1 MVNPETEKKIDELL
15 EKMTLREKL
24 GQLNQLSDEHG
35 FEERNREL
43 MKKGE
48 VGSFI
53 CNTGHFGPTDGNPAH
68 NNRKY
73 VNSLQKVAVEESRLG
88 IPVLFGK
95 DVIHGH
101 NVVFPIPLAMAAGFD
116 PDTVRKA
123 YTVIT
128 EEAAND
134 GIRWS
139 FAPMMDLA
147 RDPRWGRCVEGYG
160 EDPYLSAK
168 MAAAAVEG
176 FQGDDLS
183 KRENLAACAKHYI
196 GYGAMEGGRDYEKSE
211 ISDYALRN
219 YYLPAFKSAV
229 DTGIRTVM
237 SSFNEISGE
246 PTTSSHY
253 LLTELLRDELGF
265 DGFVVS
271 DYNSVIQ
278 LKKQGVAETNG
289 DAARMS
295 VYAGV
300 DMDMADKCYINTLEE
315 EVASGRLDESVIDE
329 AVRRVL
335 RVKFELG
342 LFENPY
348 VHFEEVDIEAH
359 KALELRAAEQ
369 GMVLLKNKNN
379 ALPLSESESVGF
391 TGDFLRCDRW
401 KLNGAW
407 TLDGVEDWMKTPES
421 ALRELFPDANMSFCA
436 ADNLIDRYDGVMM
449 NDTVVLFLGGMP
461 EGEASGLA
469 TLEIPADQKALI
481 MKARASAKKL
491 VGVFFYGRPMALGEV
506 EPLFDAILWGWHSG
520 TMTADAAAR
529 ILYGKTNPSG
539 HLPMSFPKVTGQIP
553 IYYNCTPACRNVDE
567 YYPKAPFMYHN
578 YRDTDGAPLFPFGH
592 GLSYTDFEYSPVTFD
607 KTEFSLDEIN
617 AGGCFEV
624 SVTVKNTGD
633 VAGDDVPQCYVRDKV
648 ASMMRPL
655 RQLEGFERIT
665 LAPGEEKTVTFRLG
679 LNELGF
685 YGKNGKFAAE
695 KGDFL
700 VYVGRSSYAPEVGK
714 ITIV

>member
-1 MVNPETEKKIDELL
+1 MLNPEIEKKIDELL
-15 EKMTLREKL
+15 SKMTLHEKL
-24 GQLNQLSDEHG
+24 GQLNQQSNEHG
-35 FEERNREL
+35 MEAENREML
-43 MKKGE
+43 KNGE
-48 VGSFI
+48 IGSFI

-73 VNSLQKVAVEESRLG
+73 VNELQKIAVEESRLG
-88 IPVLFGK
+88 IPVLYGK

-116 PDTVRKA
+116 PDLVRDA
-123 YTVIT
+123 YTAIS

-139 FAPMMDLA
+139 FSPMMDLS

-160 EDPYLSAK
+160 EDPYLGSK

-183 KRENLAACAKHYI
+183 RRENLAACAKHYI
-196 GYGAMEGGRDYEKSE
+196 GYGAMEGGRDYQKSE
-211 ISDYALRN
+211 LSDYALRN

-229 DTGIRTVM
+229 DAGLRTVM

-271 DYNSVIQ
+271 DYNSVLQ
-278 LKKQGVAETNG
+278 LKKQGVAETNA

-295 VYAGV
+295 VSAGV
-300 DMDMADKCYINTLEE
+300 DMDMADRCYLRNLEK
-315 EVASGRLDESVIDE
+315 EVAEGRLDESIVDE

-348 VHFEEVDIEAH
+348 VHYEEADIDAH
-359 KALELRAAEQ
+359 KALALRAAEQ
-369 GMVLLKNKNN
+369 GMVLLKNKNG
-379 ALPLSESESVGF
+379 ALPLSESEPVGF
-391 TGDFLRCDRW
+391 TGDFLKETWRMF
-401 KLNGAW
+401 GAW
-407 TLDGVEDWMKTPES
+407 TLDGVNEWANTLEEAVRKNFPE
-421 ALRELFPDANMSFCA
+421 AKANFSHA
-436 ADNLIDRYDGVMM
+436 NNLIDRYDGVMES
-449 NDTVVLFLGGMP
+449 DTVVLALGGHP

-469 TLEIPADQKALI
+469 TLEIPEDQKALI
-481 MKARASAKKL
+481 KKARMSAKKL

-506 EPLFDAILWGWHSG
+506 EPLFDAILWCWHSG
-520 TMTADAAAR
+520 TMTADAAAN

-539 HLPMSFPKVTGQIP
+539 RLPMSFPRVTGQIP
-553 IYYNCTPACRNVDE
+553 IYYNCTPSCRNVDE
-567 YYPKAPFMYHN
+567 YYPKEPFMYKN
-578 YRDTDGAPLFPFGH
+578 YRDTTGAPLYPFGH
-592 GLSYTDFEYSPVTFD
+592 GLSYTAFEYSDVSFD
-607 KTEFSLDEIN
+607 KTELSPEEIN
-617 AGGCFEV
+617 GGKCFEV
-624 SVTVKNTGD
+624 SVKVKNTGD
-633 VAGDDVPQCYVRDKV
+633 RTGDEVVQCYIRDKV

-679 LNELGF
+679 LGELGF

-695 KGDFL
+695 KGDFT
-700 VYVGRSSYAPEVGK
+700 VFIGGSSYAPEVGK
-714 ITIV
+714 VTII